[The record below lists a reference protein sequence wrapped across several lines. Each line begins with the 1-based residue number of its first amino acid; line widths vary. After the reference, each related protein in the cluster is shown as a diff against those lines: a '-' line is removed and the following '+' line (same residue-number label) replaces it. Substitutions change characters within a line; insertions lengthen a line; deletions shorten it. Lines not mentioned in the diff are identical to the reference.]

1 MLSCLDF
8 SIASERH
15 RLSQARPAARTRFLS
30 ETIPLEIAPIVAVES
45 IFSASVVS
53 FGHAFRTTAAAE
65 SSAMKLFPSARTTRP
80 PDQRG
85 LCFPSVVKIPL
96 PEFAD
101 LLLVAV
107 ERSVYTIA
115 VPLHTVENN
124 LYVMDDMRDIR

>member
-53 FGHAFRTTAAAE
+53 FGHAFRTTAAAA
-65 SSAMKLFPSARTTRP
+65 SSAMNLF

-85 LCFPSVVKIPL
+85 LCFPSVIKIPL
-96 PEFAD
+96 PEFAA

-107 ERSVYTIA
+107 EPSVYTIA
-115 VPLHTVENN
+115 VPLHTGDWRIAFMSWMTCE
-124 LYVMDDMRDIR
+124 IFAES